1 VFATIGVYGMRHSS
15 FDLLLMLAI
24 GWGGVL
30 MRRFDF
36 PVAPVIV
43 GMLLGPMAE
52 KQLRNALSISEG
64 DWMIFLTQPI
74 AASFLAL
81 TLLVLIVPHLLH
93 ARGIKLHEDD

>member
-1 VFATIGVYGMRHSS
+1 
-15 FDLLLMLAI
+15 
-24 GWGGVL
+24 
-30 MRRFDF
+30 
-36 PVAPVIV
+36 
-43 GMLLGPMAE
+43 MLLGPMAE